1 MHPIIEVYNKINLFG
16 QDHGMQLKVIKPG
29 HIIYNMTVQERH
41 LATPSTIHGGMVAA
55 MMDGV
60 LGVAALT
67 LSAEDDCLVSTVE
80 FKINYFNP
88 ALLGDELEGEGIV
101 ERKGKRIIISS
112 GQILAKNRDVMIAKG
127 MGTFNAYPKEKAGV
141 TDEHLN
147 S

>member
-16 QDHGMQLKVIKPG
+16 EDHGMELTVIEPG
-29 HIIYNMTVQERH
+29 HIIYKMIVQERH

-67 LSAEDDCLVSTVE
+67 LSAEDDRLVSTVE

-88 ALLGDELEGEGIV
+88 ALLGDELVGEGIV
-101 ERKGKRIIISS
+101 ERKGNRIIISS
-112 GQILAKNRDVMIAKG
+112 GHIIAQNRDTMIAKG
-127 MGTFNAYPKEKAGV
+127 MGTFNAYPKEKAGI
-141 TDEHLN
+141 EEKHL
-147 S
+147 SK